1 MAHLRR
7 SSISRS
13 TSRFVGQNRTSSVIG
28 GVILAGLGEAVRDGP
43 YRGVS

>member
-13 TSRFVGQNRTSSVIG
+13 TSRFVGQNRTSSVIV